1 MDRDDNNYKELS
13 EAGDVEN
20 SSAAPKTKYPYSVF
34 FIVSNEFCER
44 FCFYGMRSILTL
56 YLVNI
61 LLFSKADA
69 TVIYHTFIMM
79 VYFFPLIGAII
90 SDSFLGKFRT
100 IFYVSIVY
108 AAGCIIL
115 SISSIPSLNLPMRE
129 SSIFGLILIA
139 IGTGGIKPCVSAFG
153 GDQFV
158 LPEQATLLAMF
169 FSLFYFS
176 INAGSLLSTFLTPV
190 LREDVHCFGN
200 SSCYPLAFGVPG
212 ILMIVAIA
220 IFGLGKPLYKIK
232 QPEGNIVLKVV
243 KCVGNALKTKAA
255 SDEKKEH
262 WLDHSSKKYGQH
274 FVDDIKAT
282 LKVLLLYLP
291 LPIFW
296 ALYDQQGTAWTFQAV
311 RMDGNIGFYTILPD
325 QFQLINPLLIMAFIP
340 IFQYIVYPVFQKF
353 GMLRT
358 PLEKMTWGGLLAA
371 LAFAVSALVSIQ
383 IESTDPVLPSDD
395 FAQIRFYNPLPCDVT
410 ITKTEPCSLKEDLN
424 GVLKQMDYVEVLDL
438 KMRDLLEK
446 NVTITYEA
454 ECLKT
459 KSQEISLLVKAGSTM
474 LAHFTYDG
482 LVSGY
487 DDITKDDD
495 SGSPFL
501 RTLMSKSASE
511 EKYFVSFLN
520 KESDLKTI
528 NNTFLD
534 RLKMSAGHY
543 RVIRTDQIKANNS
556 METSAHMI
564 QLAKSSS
571 DIEIDLRLG
580 GVYTLMLQVGAN
592 GEMMD
597 GKLITVTKPNSIS
610 MLWLLP
616 QYVIITAAEI
626 LFSITGLEFSYSQ
639 APVSMKSVLSA
650 SFLLTDSIG
659 NLLVVVIEAAKFSDR
674 ASYDFFF
681 YTGLMVAD
689 MMVFWFLARNYKYV
703 NFEDSEE
710 QIGLD
715 NDNNFVKSKQEM
727 CSENPVFTKNQDD

>member
-1 MDRDDNNYKELS
+1 MDREDNYKELS

-20 SSAAPKTKYPYSVF
+20 SITAPKTKYPYSVF

-56 YLVNI
+56 YMVNI
-61 LLFSKADA
+61 LLYSKADA

-100 IFYVSIVY
+100 IFYVSIIY
-108 AAGCIIL
+108 AAGSIIL

-129 SSIFGLILIA
+129 SSILGLALIA

-200 SSCYPLAFGVPG
+200 TSCYPLAFGVPG
-212 ILMIVAIA
+212 LLMIIAIV

-232 QPEGNIVLKVV
+232 QPEGNVVLKVM
-243 KCVGNALKTKAA
+243 KCIGNAIKTKA
-255 SDEKKEH
+255 SSTEKKEH
-262 WLDHSSKKYGQH
+262 WLDHSSIKYGQH

-282 LKVLLLYLP
+282 LKVLILYLP

-340 IFQYIVYPVFQKF
+340 IFQYIVYPVFQKL

-358 PLEKMTWGGLLAA
+358 PLEKMTWGGFLAA
-371 LAFAVSALVSIQ
+371 LAFAVSAFVSIQ
-383 IESTDPVLPSDD
+383 IESTDPVLPGEG
-395 FAQIRFYNPLPCDVT
+395 FAQVRFYNPLPCDIV

-424 GVLKQMDYVEVLDL
+424 GLVKRMDYVEILDL
-438 KMRDLLEK
+438 KMRHALER
-446 NVTITYEA
+446 NVTINFEA
-454 ECLKT
+454 ECTKE
-459 KSQEISLLVKAGSTM
+459 KSQTMTFLVQSKTTM
-474 LAHFTYDG
+474 LAYFTYDG
-482 LVSGY
+482 LVARY

-495 SGSPFL
+495 TGSPYL
-501 RTLMSKSASE
+501 RTLMSKAST
-511 EKYFVSFLN
+511 EKLYYVSFLN
-520 KESDLKTI
+520 GESELQTV
-528 NNTFLD
+528 NNTFTD
-534 RLKMSAGHY
+534 RLKISAGSY
-543 RVIRTDQIKANNS
+543 RVFRTDQIKSNSSMNNTDHLMQLTKTAN
-556 METSAHMI
+556 
-564 QLAKSSS
+564 

-580 GVYTLMLQVGAN
+580 GVYTLMIEVGEN
-592 GEMMD
+592 DEIMS
-597 GKLITVTKPNSIS
+597 GKLVTVTESNSIS
-610 MLWLLP
+610 MLWLLL
-616 QYVIITAAEI
+616 QYIIITAAEI

-639 APVSMKSVLSA
+639 APVSMKSVLTA

-674 ASYDFFF
+674 ASYNFFF
-681 YTGLMVAD
+681 YTGLMIVD
-689 MMVFWFLARNYKYV
+689 MLVFWFLARNYKYV
-703 NFEDSEE
+703 DFEESEE
-710 QIGLD
+710 QMKLD
-715 NDNNFVKSKQEM
+715 NDNNFVQSKQDM
-727 CSENPVFTKNQDD
+727 CLENPVFIKNQDD